1 LRVGGTLELNLGWS
15 AHAAVVLL
23 VKDAGGGGEGGGRG
37 VGRREG
43 GREDLGLEEKR
54 WRRI

>member
-1 LRVGGTLELNLGWS
+1 VELNLGWS
-15 AHAAVVLL
+15 ALAAVVVL
-23 VKDAGGGGEGGGRG
+23 VKDAGGGGEGGRGRG
-37 VGRREG
+37 VG

>member
-1 LRVGGTLELNLGWS
+1 MRVGGTLELNLGWS

>member
-1 LRVGGTLELNLGWS
+1 MELNLGWS
-15 AHAAVVLL
+15 ALAAVVVL

-37 VGRREG
+37 VGGREG
-43 GREDLGLEEKR
+43 RGREDLGLEEKR